1 MKSSLLLRSSLGL
14 LLLGGVP
21 LSADDGAST
30 PAAAA
35 AQFARARHH
44 SGARHHRPP
53 VPRGGSPE
61 LALHYVRRGQATSYG
76 LAAAKSLAS
85 RISGGRSFYLE
96 ILDWSYDG
104 TLDRFTIGLRL
115 FWSFE
120 HAPSRTAGVQGVFAV
135 NADGTAPVFTRT
147 HEFEE
152 RVPLPPATVP
162 ILGQPL
168 AAR

>member
-1 MKSSLLLRSSLGL
+1 MKLSFSLRSSLGL
-14 LLLGGVP
+14 LLLGGAS

-30 PAAAA
+30 AVSAAH
-35 AQFARARHH
+35 FARARHH
-44 SGARHHRPP
+44 SSDLHHRLP

-61 LALHYVRRGQATSYG
+61 LSLHYVRRGQAASFG
-76 LAAAKSLAS
+76 LVAAKSLAS
-85 RISGGRSFYLE
+85 RISGGKSFYLE

-104 TLDRFTIGLRL
+104 TQDRFAIGLRL

-120 HAPSRTAGVQGVFAV
+120 HAPGRTAGVQGVFAV

-147 HEFEE
+147 HEYDE
-152 RVPLPPATVP
+152 RVPLPPATAP

-168 AAR
+168 AVR